1 MPFVKR
7 MGCFVQTN
15 SIEQNSKRPR
25 FGRGLLHISVCR
37 MFACH
42 SPLGLGGKTVSAKK
56 KIRQAWR
63 AGFP

>member
-25 FGRGLLHISVCR
+25 FGRGLLHISVCST
-37 MFACH
+37 FTCNG
-42 SPLGLGGKTVSAKK
+42 PLGSGDTL
-56 KIRQAWR
+56 
-63 AGFP
+63 